1 MNKIFDYNKKYY
13 VWSPELN
20 MDLIPTEEEKRYAE
34 EEVKST
40 EMLNTMINRMGEFI
54 LKGYTAP
61 DDGYYAYHNDW
72 STSPTLISRV
82 LGAQFFL
89 NDVEKGGETEF
100 YHQDMKIK
108 PKKGRLVVWPV
119 GFTHTH
125 RGNKPISNN
134 KYITTCFLTLT
145 NLFV

>member
-1 MNKIFDYNKKYY
+1 MNKIFDYNKKYH
-13 VWSPELN
+13 VWSSEMN
-20 MDLIPTEEEKRYAE
+20 MDLIPTEEEKIYVE
-34 EEVKST
+34 EEAKSP

-89 NDVEKGGETEF
+89 NDVEVAMRELGISETSLG
-100 YHQDMKIK
+100 
-108 PKKGRLVVWPV
+108 KKKRIIAEIRVVI
-119 GFTHTH
+119 FASSTADCAFLY
-125 RGNKPISNN
+125 PIS
-134 KYITTCFLTLT
+134 KA
-145 NLFV
+145 